1 MAGIKF
7 LMAVYT
13 DSPQVIADKFNENMR
28 QLEWLING
36 GYIDTTM
43 TTFNKIAA
51 QVDSTAPDVAT
62 LKADFNSF
70 LAKLR
75 ASGLMDT

>member
-1 MAGIKF
+1 MGEIKF
-7 LMAVYT
+7 LEANYSDGITAV
-13 DSPQVIADKFNENMR
+13 IDKFNENMR
-28 QLEWLING
+28 QLDWLINR

-51 QVDSTAPDVAT
+51 QADSTAPDFST
-62 LKADFNSF
+62 LKADFNTF

-75 ASGLMDT
+75 TAGLMDT